1 MHYSTILATVSL
13 ATLSLAAP
21 APVQE
26 RGCTKNEGPNISRY
40 LQAAKP
46 DESIK
51 NNDSTFVV
59 SQSIDSNG
67 NNTRINHALS
77 FESIPP
83 GATNCQL
90 YVQFPEDFFI
100 DSSENAALSV
110 KTLYKDSTNTA
121 KDIQEQAHWTWST
134 FYSTSDVNS
143 ANAAVGAGVFG
154 TTTLEAGQYTVIN
167 SESCPVG
174 GGNLAFIFEISP
186 EVKTT
191 EYVSYTLDYDSAE
204 AGAGFGLSYD
214 LNSC

>member
-1 MHYSTILATVSL
+1 MHYSTIVATVSL

-21 APVQE
+21 ASIQK

-46 DESIK
+46 DESQK

-77 FESIPP
+77 FESLPA

-90 YVQFPEDFFI
+90 YVQFPEDFHI
-100 DSSENAALSV
+100 THSNNAALSV
-110 KTLYKDSTNTA
+110 KTLYKDSTNTL
-121 KDIQEQAHWTWST
+121 KDIQEQAHWTWNS
-134 FYSTSDVNS
+134 FYSSSDVNS
-143 ANAAVGAGVFG
+143 ANAAVGTGVFG
-154 TTTLEAGQYTVIN
+154 TTTLEAGKYTVIN

-174 GGNLAFIFEISP
+174 GGNLAFIFEISAD
-186 EVKTT
+186 VKTS

-204 AGAGFGLSYD
+204 AGAGFHLSYD
-214 LNSC
+214 LTSC